1 MTENQELLYYY
12 RYGKHN
18 IGITSD
24 DPDIVKEIMDILN
37 NAQGI
42 K

>member
-1 MTENQELLYYY
+1 MSEELLYYY

-24 DPDIVKEIMDILN
+24 DPEIVREVMTILDK
-37 NAQGI
+37 AQGF

>member
-1 MTENQELLYYY
+1 MNDKKELLYYY

-24 DPDIVKEIMDILN
+24 EPDIVREIMNILN
-37 NAQGI
+37 DAQGF